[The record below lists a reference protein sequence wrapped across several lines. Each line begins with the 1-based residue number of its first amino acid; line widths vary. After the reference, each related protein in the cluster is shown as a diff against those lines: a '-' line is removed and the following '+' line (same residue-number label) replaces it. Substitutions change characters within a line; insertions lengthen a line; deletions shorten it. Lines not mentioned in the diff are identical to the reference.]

1 MFSLKKKIKDF
12 FYKFRDQNFAKG
24 ISTLVGAGLINFV
37 NGAIFSFCT
46 LSVYEI
52 SYIKAKGGSITIDHL
67 TFYYPIEIIFQCIS
81 AFFSGK
87 IYKELG
93 LHITNLLGTAILC
106 LGYFTMFMSTS
117 LFLDLLSMIL
127 GGIGTGIIF
136 YPSTTNCYE
145 WFKDHNGIIVGIMET
160 MISFGS
166 FFFAFVGEKIV
177 NKNEV
182 PSNDDDNLYDY
193 EIGKRIKL
201 YLLIQIITLVSV
213 FILSYLL
220 MYEKKEEED
229 ILKDIKENS
238 HIIRFETQDVVEVEN
253 DFIIKVKDKEKD
265 EDSGKEDSDKDNE
278 DTNITVH
285 KSSSD
290 EKIKEKIKDENI
302 KNEEGNKEP
311 YEIVINEKLI
321 TDIPK
326 EKKEDK
332 KEDIN
337 IKEND
342 EHKSEEKNIEK
353 KEENKIEAKENNNN
367 NNIEEKE
374 NNNNENSIQEEK
386 LDNPNNKNNIDEEL
400 VNDNKNEE
408 NDVKENNNIKEKE
421 KSEEKEDNKKEEN
434 NNKEKDNN
442 NEIKE
447 EINNEQNE
455 EINNN
460 QNEVKDNKEK
470 NETVKKDTNEEIN
483 ENKCNSKEEDKKKK
497 QNNNLNIKNDKE
509 EPLLINNEEK
519 ENENEEEKT
528 KSKDVKKMLKL
539 ALKSKRLILFSAIVI
554 LQAPVANMAFSLYR
568 EIGEYKNIDIKYLQL
583 IGSLYFIF
591 ECMSS
596 FVFGILCDYIQ
607 LKYLLFFIN
616 GVGTFIGFIYCL
628 TFKNSLIFF
637 LAQNFLSFSAGGYYP
652 VKDCYLM
659 KVFGKDIYIE
669 LSGYVSFLVA
679 ISVNL
684 LTPITYFVQ
693 SGLKEKDHA
702 YWILFLSF
710 GALNLIGC
718 ILNIFIKETPI
729 KLEELN
735 EKEKVQQTSK

>member
-290 EKIKEKIKDENI
+290 ERIKEKIKDENI

-342 EHKSEEKNIEK
+342 VHKSEEKNIEK
-353 KEENKIEAKENNNN
+353 KEENKIEAKENNN

-421 KSEEKEDNKKEEN
+421 NSEEKEDNKKEEN